1 MYSRKKVS
9 ILLLCLLMLAY
20 LFAGCQ
26 KDGETQ
32 KNSTEERAKLTFCM
46 SQTGW
51 GGEAVDPELMKEV
64 ENILRKRQ
72 MSKKIIICLMLSF
85 QPFNIHY

>member
-1 MYSRKKVS
+1 MERHRKQYRREGKAHILYVS
-9 ILLLCLLMLAY
+9 DRL
-20 LFAGCQ
+20 
-26 KDGETQ
+26 
-32 KNSTEERAKLTFCM
+32 RR
-46 SQTGW
+46 
-51 GGEAVDPELMKEV
+51 EAVDPELMKEV

>member
-46 SQTGW
+46 SQTG
-51 GGEAVDPELMKEV
+51 
-64 ENILRKRQ
+64 
-72 MSKKIIICLMLSF
+72 
-85 QPFNIHY
+85 